1 MKEMKEMKEIKE
13 MKEMND
19 IKIDAPEEKELT
31 VEESEKVAGGTPI
44 RRRDKSR
51 FNKRSKAN
59 NTGSEASDDGSVSGS
74 GSW

>member
-1 MKEMKEMKEIKE
+1 MKV

-19 IKIDAPEEKELT
+19 IKIDVPEEKELT

-44 RRRDKSR
+44 RRRDKRR
-51 FNKRSKAN
+51 FNKRSKEN
-59 NTGSEASDDGSVSGS
+59 NSGSQAPDDGSVSGS